1 MYFFEVRFLPTA
13 VCEKNISKI
22 LPKIQ
27 KHFVITRHSVNH
39 TKMHGLP
46 GLDRSQ
52 ITFSSLEDAIST
64 DNEVRFMDAFVDK
77 LDLKKL

>member
-1 MYFFEVRFLPTA
+1 MP
-13 VCEKNISKI
+13 S
-22 LPKIQ
+22 
-27 KHFVITRHSVNH
+27 
-39 TKMHGLP
+39 LP

>member
-1 MYFFEVRFLPTA
+1 MVFEALGCVVGKPKCAVCAVVLSLQRTA

-27 KHFVITRHSVNH
+27 KHFVISRHRVNH
-39 TKMHGLP
+39 TRMPSLP

-52 ITFSSLEDAIST
+52 IT
-64 DNEVRFMDAFVDK
+64 
-77 LDLKKL
+77 